1 MSFRLVIVDDDR
13 AVRRILSG
21 IIENNGLGEVVGE
34 AEDGEEAEK
43 KIISLKPDI
52 VLMDLLLPGKD
63 GIEVIRALRQRQ
75 AKIHF
80 IMISQVEDQ
89 EMISRAYK
97 NGIEFFIHK
106 PINAIET
113 VNVISK
119 VEEIINLRT
128 TFDMIKTTVI
138 NMSGEDRPEKQAR
151 KGLSKTSYFLADM
164 GILGEAGSE
173 DIRVIIENYDKVR
186 QKMNNLQDVY
196 QFLKEYYENEDKRKS
211 TDIKAIE
218 MRIRRAIGKAL
229 RNVAS
234 LGIEDYD
241 NDQFLRF
248 STTLFEFSE
257 VKKEMD
263 FLRGKVASG
272 GKINIKKFLEGSAL
286 LCEMNSGR

>member
-1 MSFRLVIVDDDR
+1 MIIDDDK

-43 KIISLKPDI
+43 KIAALRPDI
-52 VLMDLLLPGKD
+52 ALIDLLLPGKD
-63 GIEVIRALRQRQ
+63 GIEVIRTLRQRNI
-75 AKIHF
+75 KTHF

-89 EMISRAYK
+89 GMISSAYK
-97 NGIEFFIHK
+97 NGIEFFVHK

-113 VNVISK
+113 VNVVSK
-119 VEEIINLRT
+119 VEEIISLRA
-128 TFDMIKTTVI
+128 TFDIIKSTVI
-138 NMSGEDRPEKQAR
+138 NVTGETKPAGKEHKNMSNI
-151 KGLSKTSYFLADM
+151 SYFLADI

-173 DIRVIIENYDKVR
+173 DIKVIIENYDEVR

-196 QFLKEYYENEDKRKS
+196 QFLKEYYEKDGKRKS
-211 TDIKAIE
+211 SDIKAIE
-218 MRIRRAIGKAL
+218 MRIRRAISKAL

-241 NDQFLRF
+241 NEQFLRF

-263 FLRGKVASG
+263 FLRGKLPSG

-286 LCEMNSGR
+286 LI